1 MEMTEKPWRVH
12 IAGRVRGYAR
22 HRARRPAAVLFLEVS
37 GVRTVCLSMAA
48 VVQNLFE
55 RKIRIP
61 TFHKQFESS
70 SQRV

>member
-1 MEMTEKPWRVH
+1 
-12 IAGRVRGYAR
+12 
-22 HRARRPAAVLFLEVS
+22 
-37 GVRTVCLSMAA
+37 MAA

-70 SQRV
+70 SQRVWNLTINTFLMNIL